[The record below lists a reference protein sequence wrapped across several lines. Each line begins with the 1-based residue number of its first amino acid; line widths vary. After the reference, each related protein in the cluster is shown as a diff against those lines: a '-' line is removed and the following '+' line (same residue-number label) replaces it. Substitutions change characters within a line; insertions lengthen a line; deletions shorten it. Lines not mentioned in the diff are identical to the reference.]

1 MAEEQNGV
9 NMSGPVAWMAQ
20 NPVAANLLLLIVVL
34 AGLGAL
40 QTMDK
45 EVFPTF
51 PSETF
56 TVTVPY
62 PGSSPEEVE
71 RGIILRVEEA
81 IRDIVGIK
89 EIRSEAR
96 ESVGIVTV
104 QMEPGVDLSRAV
116 NLAKVRVDGIV
127 SFPADAE
134 KPIVEEIETSSRAI
148 RVSLFGDIEKRKLKE
163 LSEQIREE
171 ILALG
176 NISEISLL
184 GEQDYEISIELSDE
198 KLRRYNLSFDDVVRA
213 IQTRSQDLPG
223 GQMRTDGGAITLRS
237 TAQAYV
243 GKEFEQLTLISRP
256 DGTRIR
262 VGDVATVRDGFEEQP
277 VLSLINGAPALT
289 FNIERVGDQNVLEIT
304 SLIRDYVEKKQAELP
319 EGVNITSWSDSS
331 RILRGRIDLML
342 RNAAQG
348 GILVVIALALFLD
361 LSLAFWVVL
370 GLPFAVLGC
379 LATLEI
385 FSLPVS
391 INLLS
396 VFGFILVLGLLV
408 DDAIVTAESAYA
420 RLERDGDGLR
430 SVVGG
435 VQRVTT
441 ATVFGAL
448 TTCVAFGPSLFLTEG
463 FARILSQLGWVVIF
477 CVLFS
482 LIETKL
488 VLPAH
493 LRHIKVPKPGDKLNL
508 ARRTQQR
515 ISNALVTFARGPYRR
530 ALNIAVSNR
539 YTTVAVFL
547 AGLIVCFALIP
558 SGMLR
563 VVFFPN
569 VPSDSLNI
577 TLDMPQGTPWQVT
590 HEYAERIAA
599 AAEVMNER
607 FREADGQDR
616 DVIKTLQVLSES
628 DTQAQ
633 VQVELIVSEERD
645 ITSVQLGQ
653 WLREALGPLNGA
665 RSFRIDAAAGPGG
678 VPIDI
683 QLRGRDLTQLR
694 QAAAEL
700 KLQLAQIDGV
710 RDIRDTFN
718 AGGRELNISV
728 TPEGEALGLT
738 GGELARQVRQAFF
751 GAEVQRVQRGRDEVR
766 VYVRLPAEERSRLE
780 SLHSLWIS
788 LPDGNRAPF
797 SVVGRAREQ
806 TGLSVINR
814 IDLSR
819 VVNVQADINKS
830 LTSSSA
836 VMAVVEERML
846 PEILSRHP
854 LVRYA
859 VSGEVEEQRDTSQGL
874 AIGAVLVLVM
884 IYAALAIPLKSYI
897 EPLLIMAVI
906 PFGITGAFLGH
917 LILGMDISILS
928 AIGIIGLIGV
938 VVNDSLVMV
947 DFINHYIE
955 EGHPWREAVLEAG
968 PSRFRAVL
976 LTSLTTFIGLLPIQL
991 ETSIQAQFVKPM
1003 ATSVAFGIFFSTA
1016 VTLFLVP
1023 TLYYVAQDIRRVLF
1037 PGHALRHA
1045 SDKPENVVPDETL
1058 PADA

>member
-1 MAEEQNGV
+1 MAPKLDRRQMNGAI
-9 NMSGPVAWMAQ
+9 AWMAQ
-20 NPVAANLLLLIVVL
+20 NPVAANLLLLVVVL
-34 AGLGAL
+34 AGLGSIRAL
-40 QTMDK
+40 DK

-62 PGSSPEEVE
+62 LGSSPEEVE
-71 RGIILRVEEA
+71 RGIVLRVEEA

-96 ESVGIVTV
+96 EGVGVVTV
-104 QMEPGVDLSRAV
+104 QMEPGSDMNRAV
-116 NLAKVRVDGIV
+116 NLAKVRVDGID
-127 SFPADAE
+127 SFPADSE
-134 KPIVEEIETSSRAI
+134 KPIVEAVEAVTGAI
-148 RVSLFGDIEKRKLKE
+148 SVSVFGDIEQRKLKE

-176 NISEISLL
+176 NISEITYY
-184 GEQDYEISIELSDE
+184 GEQKYEISIELSDE
-198 KLRRYNLSFDDVVRA
+198 KLRRYGLSFDDVVRA
-213 IQTRSQDLPG
+213 VQVSSRDLPG
-223 GQMRTDGGAITLRS
+223 GQMRTEGGAITLRS
-237 TAQAYV
+237 TSQAYV
-243 GKEFEQLTLISRP
+243 GDEFEQLTLISGP

-262 VGDVATVRDGFEEQP
+262 LGDVATVHDAFEEQP
-277 VLSLINGAPALT
+277 VLSTINGKPALT
-289 FNIERVGDQNVLEIT
+289 LNIGRVGDQNVLEIT
-304 SLIRDYVEKKQAELP
+304 KLVREYAEQKQQQLP
-319 EGVNITSWSDSS
+319 EGVSLTTWNDAS

-348 GILVVIALALFLD
+348 AVLVTIALALFLD
-361 LSLAFWVVL
+361 LSLAFWVVI

-379 LATLEI
+379 LATIEVFAI
-385 FSLPVS
+385 PVS
-391 INLLS
+391 INVLS

-420 RLERDGDGLR
+420 RLERDRDGVR

-435 VQRVTT
+435 VRRVAT

-448 TTCVAFGPSLFLTEG
+448 TTAVAFGPSLFLTEG
-463 FARILSQLGWVVIF
+463 FSRVLSQLGYVVIF
-477 CVLFS
+477 CVIFS

-493 LRHIKVPKPGDKLNL
+493 LRHIKVPQEGDKLNW
-508 ARRTQQR
+508 AQRVQQR
-515 ISNALVTFARGPYRR
+515 LSNALMRFARGPYRR
-530 ALNIAVSNR
+530 LLNKAVAYR
-539 YTTVAVFL
+539 YTTVSIFV
-547 AGLIVCFALIP
+547 AGLIVCLMLVP

-577 TLDMPQGTPWQVT
+577 VLDMPQGTPWQLT
-590 HEYAERIAA
+590 HDYARRIEQAA
-599 AAEVMNER
+599 HKMNDR
-607 FREADGQDR
+607 FREVDGQKR
-616 DVIKTLQVLSES
+616 DVIRTLQVISQT
-628 DTQAQ
+628 DTQAR
-633 VQVELIVSEERD
+633 VVIELLVSEERD
-645 ITSVQLGQ
+645 ITSVQLGN
-653 WLREALGPLNGA
+653 WLREALGPLKGV

-678 VPIDI
+678 TPIDI
-683 QLRGRDLTQLR
+683 QLEGRDLTQLR

-700 KLQLAQIDGV
+700 KLRLAEIGGV

-718 AGGRELNISV
+718 AGGRELDISV
-728 TPEGEALGLT
+728 TPEGESLGLSD
-738 GGELARQVRQAFF
+738 GELARQVRQAFF
-751 GAEVQRVQRGRDEVR
+751 GAEAQRVQRGRDEVR

-780 SLHSLWIS
+780 SLHSLWIT
-788 LPDGNRAPF
+788 LPDGRRVPF
-797 SVVGRAREQ
+797 SVVGEAHEQ

-814 IDLSR
+814 IDLTR

-830 LTSSSA
+830 VTSSAA
-836 VMAVVEERML
+836 VMEVVEARML
-846 PEILSRHP
+846 PDILTRHP
-854 LVRYA
+854 LVRYS

-874 AIGAVLVLVM
+874 TISLLLVLVL
-884 IYAALAIPLKSYI
+884 IYAALAIPLKSYL

-906 PFGITGAFLGH
+906 PFGVTGAFLGH
-917 LILGMDISILS
+917 LILGMDVSILS

-955 EGHPWREAVLEAG
+955 EGHDWKEAVLEAG

-1016 VTLFLVP
+1016 VTLILVP
-1023 TLYYVAQDIRRVLF
+1023 TL
-1037 PGHALRHA
+1037 
-1045 SDKPENVVPDETL
+1045 
-1058 PADA
+1058 

>member
-1 MAEEQNGV
+1 MQ
-9 NMSGPVAWMAQ
+9 GPVAWMAQ

-45 EVFPTF
+45 EVFPSF

-71 RGIILRVEEA
+71 QGIILRVEEA
-81 IRDIVGIK
+81 VRDIVGIK

-104 QMEPGVDLSRAV
+104 IMEAGSDLTKAV
-116 NLAKVRVDGIV
+116 NLAKVRVDGIA

-134 KPIVEEIETSSRAI
+134 KPIVEEIESATGAI
-148 RVSLFGDIEKRKLKE
+148 RVSLFGDIEARKLKE
-163 LSEQIREE
+163 LSEQVREE

-176 NISEISLL
+176 NISEINLL
-184 GEQDYEISIELSDE
+184 GERNYEISIEVSDE
-198 KLRRYNLSFDDVVRA
+198 KLRRYGLSFDDVVAA
-213 IQTRSQDLPG
+213 IRNRSGDLPG
-223 GQMRTDGGAITLRS
+223 GVMRTDSGAITLRS
-237 TAQAYV
+237 TSQAYA
-243 GKEFEQLTLISRP
+243 GRDYDSLTLISRP
-256 DGTRIR
+256 DGTRIS

-277 VLSLINGAPALT
+277 VLSLVNGKTALT
-289 FNIERVGDQNVLEIT
+289 FAIERVGDQNVLEIT
-304 SLIRDYVEKKQAELP
+304 SLIRDYVERKQAQLP
-319 EGVNITSWSDSS
+319 EGVSIVAWSDAS

-379 LATLEI
+379 LAALEI
-385 FSLPVS
+385 LALPVS
-391 INLLS
+391 INVLS

-420 RLERDGDGLR
+420 RLERDRDGVR

-448 TTCVAFGPSLFLTEG
+448 TTAVAFGPSLFLTEG
-463 FARILSQLGWVVIF
+463 FARILSQLGYVVIF
-477 CVLFS
+477 CVIFS

-493 LRHIKVPKPGDKLNL
+493 LRHIRVPEPGDRLGWVRRAQQSL
-508 ARRTQQR
+508 AKGLLG
-515 ISNALVTFARGPYRR
+515 IARGPYRR
-530 ALNIAVSNR
+530 LLGRAVSYR
-539 YTTVAVFL
+539 YTTLSIFV
-547 AGLIVCFALIP
+547 AGLIVCLTLVP
-558 SGMLR
+558 SGLLR

-569 VPSDSLNI
+569 VPSDSLRI
-577 TLDMPQGTPWQVT
+577 SLDMPQGTPWQVT
-590 HEYAERIAA
+590 HDYARRIAD
-599 AAEVMNER
+599 AAEVMNTR
-607 FREADGQDR
+607 FREADGRGR
-616 DVIKTLQVLSES
+616 DVIRTLQVLSET
-628 DTQAQ
+628 DTAAQ
-633 VQVELIVSEERD
+633 VQVELLVSEERD
-645 ITSVQLGQ
+645 IDSVQLGQ
-653 WLREALGPLNGA
+653 WLREALGPLDGV

-678 VPIDI
+678 FPIDV

-694 QAAAEL
+694 EAAAEL
-700 KLQLAQIDGV
+700 KLQLAQVDGV

-718 AGGRELNISV
+718 AGGRELNIRV
-728 TPEGEALGLT
+728 TPEGEALGLSDV
-738 GGELARQVRQAFF
+738 ELARQVRQAFF

-766 VYVRLPAEERSRLE
+766 VYVRLPAEERGRLE

-788 LPDGNRAPF
+788 LPDGRRVPF
-797 SVVGRAREQ
+797 SVVGTAREQ

-819 VVNVQADINKS
+819 VVDVRADIDKTR
-830 LTSSSA
+830 TSSSD
-836 VMAVVEERML
+836 VMAVVEKTML
-846 PEILSRHP
+846 PDILARHP
-854 LVRYA
+854 LVKYSVA
-859 VSGEVEEQRDTSQGL
+859 GEVEEQRDTSKGL
-874 AIGAVLVLVM
+874 LIGGALVLVM
-884 IYAALAIPLKSYI
+884 IYAALAIPLKSYL

-906 PFGITGAFLGH
+906 PFGVTGALLGH
-917 LILGMDISILS
+917 LILGMDVSILS
-928 AIGIIGLIGV
+928 AIGIIGLVGV

-947 DFINHYIE
+947 DFINHYID
-955 EGHPWREAVLEAG
+955 EGHEWREAILEAG
-968 PSRFRAVL
+968 PSRFRAIL

-1023 TLYYVAQDIRRVLF
+1023 TLYYIAQDIRRVLF
-1037 PGHALRHA
+1037 PGMHTRGAAR
-1045 SDKPENVVPDETL
+1045 TT
-1058 PADA
+1058 

>member
-1 MAEEQNGV
+1 MSEASNGV
-9 NMSGPVAWMAQ
+9 RMSGPVAWMAQ
-20 NPVAANLLLLIVVL
+20 NPVAANLLLVIVVL
-34 AGLGAL
+34 AGLGAIQAL
-40 QTMDK
+40 EK
-45 EVFPTF
+45 EVFPSF

-56 TVTVPY
+56 TITVPY

-81 IRDIVGIK
+81 VRDIIGIK

-104 QMEPGVDLSRAV
+104 QMQPGTDLTRAV
-116 NLAKVRVDGIV
+116 NLAKVRVDGIS

-134 KPIVEEIETSSRAI
+134 KPIVEAIERASRAI
-148 RVSLFGDIEKRKLKE
+148 RISLFGNIEARKLKE
-163 LSEQIREE
+163 LSEQVREE

-176 NISEISLL
+176 EISEIGLV
-184 GEQDYEISIELSDE
+184 GERRYEISIELSDE
-198 KLRRYNLSFDDVVRA
+198 KLRRYGLTFDNVVQA
-213 IQTRSQDLPG
+213 IQSRSRDLPG
-223 GQMRTDGGAITLRS
+223 GRMRTESGAIALRS
-237 TAQAYV
+237 TSQAYV
-243 GKEFEQLTLISRP
+243 GKDFEELILISRP

-277 VLSLINGAPALT
+277 VLSLINGEPALT
-289 FNIERVGDQNVLEIT
+289 FNIERVGDQNVLKIT
-304 SLIRDYVEKKQAELP
+304 ESIRDYVARKQAQLP
-319 EGVNITSWSDSS
+319 DGVSIVSWNDAS

-379 LATLEI
+379 LAAIEI
-385 FSLPVS
+385 LALPVT

-420 RLERDGDGLR
+420 RLERDGDGVR
-430 SVVGG
+430 SVIGG

-463 FARILSQLGWVVIF
+463 FARILVQLGWVVIL
-477 CVLFS
+477 CVIFS

-493 LRHIKVPKPGDKLNL
+493 LRHIKVPREGDELSFF
-508 ARRTQQR
+508 RRGQQR
-515 ISNALVTFARGPYRR
+515 ISNALVAFARGPYRR
-530 ALNIAVSNR
+530 LLARAVHYR
-539 YTTVAVFL
+539 LTTLAIFL
-547 AGLIVCFALIP
+547 AGLIVCLMLIP

-569 VPSDSLNI
+569 VPSDVLRIS
-577 TLDMPQGTPWQVT
+577 LDMPQGTPWQLT
-590 HEYAERIAA
+590 HEYARRVADAA
-599 AAEVMNER
+599 GVMNER
-607 FREADGQDR
+607 FREADAQGR
-616 DVIKTLQVLSES
+616 DAIKTLQVLSES
-628 DTQAQ
+628 DTQAS
-633 VQVELIVSEERD
+633 VEIELLVSEERD
-645 ITSVQLGQ
+645 ISSVTLGQ
-653 WLREALGPLNGA
+653 WLREALGPLNGV
-665 RSFRIDAAAGPGG
+665 RSFRINAAAGPGG

-683 QLRGRDLTQLR
+683 QLKGRDLEQLR

-700 KLQLAQIDGV
+700 KQRLAQLDGV

-718 AGGRELNISV
+718 AGGRELDIRV
-728 TPEGEALGLT
+728 TPEGEALGLSDV
-738 GGELARQVRQAFF
+738 ELARQVRQAFF

-788 LPDGNRAPF
+788 LADGRRVPF
-797 SVVGRAREQ
+797 SVVGTAREQ
-806 TGLSVINR
+806 DGLSVINR

-819 VVNVQADINKS
+819 VVNVQADINKAV
-830 LTSSSA
+830 TSSSA
-836 VMAVVEERML
+836 VMEVVEDQML
-846 PEILSRHP
+846 PDILARHP
-854 LVRYA
+854 LVRYS

-874 AIGAVLVLVM
+874 LIGGALVLVM
-884 IYAALAIPLKSYI
+884 IYAALAIPLKSYL

-906 PFGITGAFLGH
+906 PFGVTGALLGH
-917 LILGMDISILS
+917 LILGMDVSILS

-955 EGHPWREAVLEAG
+955 EGHPWKEAVLEAG

-991 ETSIQAQFVKPM
+991 ETSLQAQFVKPM

-1023 TLYYVAQDIRRVLF
+1023 TLYFIAQDIRRVLL
-1037 PGHALRHA
+1037 PGHPLRSA
-1045 SDKPENVVPDETL
+1045 SMHPEKVV
-1058 PADA
+1058 AD